1 MSRLSSLH
9 PVHVHDSSPHLRGTA
24 TFPETGRLPGEFST
38 SARAVPTSVSA
49 DAVAQPARK
58 RVLFIINSLAGG
70 GAERV
75 MCTLLRASQGEL
87 GDCRISLLLLDRE
100 AAAYE
105 VPRWVAVEQLDCRHS
120 LVRSIWSVWR
130 ALRRARPDL
139 TVSFLTRSNVANI
152 IAGTLLGI
160 PAIISERVN
169 TSSHLGSGAG
179 AAIARAL
186 VKATYPRARRII
198 AVSQGV
204 ADDLRASFG
213 VRSERMAVIANPIDL
228 DAIRAQAARGA
239 PLPIDGPYAVTMGR
253 LVPNKN
259 FAMLIEAF
267 ARSGIAGKLLI
278 LGDGP
283 ERAALTRR
291 VEALGLAGR
300 VAMPGFL
307 DNPFPTLAR
316 ADFYVSPSNAEG
328 FPNSLL
334 EAMSV
339 GLPVI
344 ATNCPSGPSEV
355 LADLQRTQVG
365 PGVTFAPHGILV
377 APNDRDAMAEALRAM
392 ADSSRRRGYAER
404 AAKRAADFGVARA
417 RDAYWAVIREAA

>member
-1 MSRLSSLH
+1 MPS
-9 PVHVHDSSPHLRGTA
+9 D
-24 TFPETGRLPGEFST
+24 
-38 SARAVPTSVSA
+38 VSA
-49 DAVAQPARK
+49 GAAAQQARK

-87 GDCRISLLLLDRE
+87 RDSRISLLLLDRE
-100 AAAYE
+100 AAMYD
-105 VPRWVAVEQLDCRHS
+105 VPHWIDVQQLDCRHS

-130 ALRRARPDL
+130 ALTRAKPDL

-152 IAGTLLGI
+152 IASALLGI
-160 PAIISERVN
+160 PAVVSERVN
-169 TSSHLGSGAG
+169 TSSHLGAGAG
-179 AAIARAL
+179 AAVARLL
-186 VKATYPRARRII
+186 VKATYPKARRIV

-204 ADDLRASFG
+204 ADDLHASFG
-213 VRSERMAVIANPIDL
+213 VRDERMAVIANPVDL
-228 DAIRAQAARGA
+228 DAIRAQAETGE
-239 PLPIDGPYAVTMGR
+239 PVPVEGPYGVTMGR

-259 FAMLIEAF
+259 FGMLIEAF
-267 ARSGIAGKLLI
+267 ARSRIAGKLLI
-278 LGDGP
+278 LGEGP
-283 ERAALTRR
+283 ERDALTRK

-300 VAMPGFL
+300 VVMPGFS

-316 ADFYVSPSNAEG
+316 AAFYVSPSNAEG

-344 ATNCPSGPSEV
+344 STNCPSGPSEV
-355 LADLQRTQVG
+355 LADLPREQVG

-377 APNDRDAMAEALRAM
+377 APNDPDAMAQALQAM
-392 ADSSRRRGYAER
+392 ADSARRESYAER
-404 AAKRAADFGVARA
+404 APKRAADFGVARA
-417 RDAYWAVIREAA
+417 KDAYWAVIREAAAV